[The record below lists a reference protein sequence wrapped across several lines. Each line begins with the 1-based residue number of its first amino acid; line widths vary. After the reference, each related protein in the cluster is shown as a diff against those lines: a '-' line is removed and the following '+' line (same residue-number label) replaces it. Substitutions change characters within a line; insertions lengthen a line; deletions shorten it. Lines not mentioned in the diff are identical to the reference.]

1 MDSCNHGAMP
11 EQLIITGASG
21 FLGGALVSA
30 ARESWP
36 DGRITPLCSP
46 RHGGLDLTRPDAG
59 AALAEELRIDDQR
72 KTLLIHAAAAVRPD
86 SAGGNAANATMAAN
100 VAGWARSAGI
110 GFAVLVSSVSA
121 GAPVGDG
128 NSSAPTQLREGYG
141 TDKLAA
147 EKIWREVLPAG
158 KQAVVRLAGV
168 WGWQQR
174 PTLFWNRLLL
184 AAARGS
190 PPEPTP
196 TVSRSRSKRNYISVF
211 EATECLLRVA
221 QDRLSGT
228 FLAAGRDAI
237 DTETFVRAL
246 QQLPG
251 SRLSLEW
258 RDDGG
263 CDEALYPA
271 SPELSSWLRP
281 FAETLPA
288 VWAKEPAWLLE

>member
-1 MDSCNHGAMP
+1 MP

-21 FLGGALVSA
+21 FLGGVLVSA

-36 DGRITPLCSP
+36 DGRITPLHSP
-46 RHGGLDLTRPDAG
+46 RHGGLDLTRPDAC
-59 AALAEELRIDDQR
+59 AALSAALRIE
-72 KTLLIHAAAAVRPD
+72 KPESAALIHAAAAVRPD
-86 SAGGNAANATMAAN
+86 SPGGNAANATMAGN
-100 VAGWARSAGI
+100 VAGWARSVGI
-110 GFAVLVSSVSA
+110 GFAVLVSSVSVSPPE
-121 GAPVGDG
+121 GKSIAP
-128 NSSAPTQLREGYG
+128 AQLREGYG

-147 EKIWREVLPAG
+147 EEIWRGILPAE

-168 WGWQQR
+168 WGWQKR

-184 AAARGS
+184 VAARGS
-190 PPEPTP
+190 PPEPMP
-196 TVSRSRSKRNYISVF
+196 VVSRRRSKRNYISVF
-211 EATECLLRVA
+211 DASECLLRVA
-221 QDRLSGT
+221 ENRLSGT

-246 QQLPG
+246 EQLPG

-258 RDDGG
+258 HDDGG
-263 CDEALYPA
+263 RDEALYPA
-271 SPELSSWLRP
+271 SPELSSWLKP